1 MERVKKILHELMEEM
16 KINEGIKLKI
26 VPMKQK
32 IASLSLKTKTLRLN
46 EKAVNVLS
54 DEEIRYILIHE
65 LIHLKIKDA
74 SHGSSFLHEL
84 RKHYSP
90 EDGYNLE
97 IKIIKKML
105 ENIETGDREKSLKYS
120 VNPDTHLIQT
130 KS

>member
-1 MERVKKILHELMEEM
+1 MERIKETLHEL
-16 KINEGIKLKI
+16 INEMGISETVHLRI
-26 VPMKQK
+26 TSMKQK

-105 ENIETGDREKSLKYS
+105 ENLHFFL
-120 VNPDTHLIQT
+120 NP
-130 KS
+130 